1 MQHLAFKATEGKSH
15 FGMTR
20 AVEKLGGHVACGARF
35 FFNSLFYFLYY
46 RFSTLTKPY
55 SFTNAL
61 GVTYVYSTLGFRDS
75 QGLRFSSG
83 RERV

>member
-35 FFNSLFYFLYY
+35 FFILYFFSFYA
-46 RFSTLTKPY
+46 RC
-55 SFTNAL
+55 
-61 GVTYVYSTLGFRDS
+61 
-75 QGLRFSSG
+75 
-83 RERV
+83 